1 MPRPGGFGGAPQK
14 AKDMKKSFA
23 RLFKYIKSFMPLII
37 VSMVLIIAQTIFRI
51 VGPDKLSDITNIVS
65 GAIPVFKDGIMVFPG
80 IPFEMSEVWE
90 IVILLIILYVLGALF
105 SYIANVLIAKVCFKM
120 SQKMRADISR
130 KIDRLPLK
138 TLDRTPYGDILST
151 ITNDV
156 DVIGQTLHT
165 SVSSLVGAIVLF
177 VGTLIMMFVTNWIM
191 ALAAIAS
198 TLIGFTVMFIIMKK
212 SQKYFIEQQNSI
224 AEINSVIEESYS
236 GQNIVKTYNAKGEF
250 SEKFEK
256 VNNKL
261 YTSGWKSQFI
271 SGSMQPIMR
280 FIGNFGYVVVCVVG
294 AMLFIKGKISLGTIS
309 AFMIYIRLFTNPLSQ
324 IAQAMTSVQTAA
336 AASERVFDFLEQEEI
351 EDESEKNV
359 ELPEIKGNVEISN
372 IKFGYDKDREIIHN
386 FSADIKAGQKV
397 AIVGPTGA
405 GKTTI
410 VNLLMRFYE
419 VNGGDI
425 KIDGISIKDMTRAQ
439 VRDIF
444 SMVLQDTW
452 LFEGT
457 IRENLVY
464 NKKGI
469 TEADLNRVCKACGL
483 EHFIK
488 TLSKGYDTILSDETN
503 VSVGQKQLLTIARAM
518 LQNAPMLILDE
529 ATSNVDTRTEEII
542 QKAMDKLT
550 ENRTS
555 FVIAHRLSTIKNADL
570 ILVLKDG
577 DVIESGNHKELI
589 AQKGFYADLYNSQ
602 FSLSGLDAEDASV

>member
-1 MPRPGGFGGAPQK
+1 MPRMGHGGGAPQK
-14 AKDMKKSFA
+14 AKDVKKSFA
-23 RLFKYIKSFMPLII
+23 RLIKYSKVFLPLII
-37 VSMVLIIAQTIFRI
+37 VSMILITAQTVFRI
-51 VGPDKLSDITNIVS
+51 IGPDKLADITNLVTESVMIP
-65 GAIPVFKDGIMVFPG
+65 GASVNMTK
-80 IPFEMSEVWE
+80 VWK
-90 IVILLIILYVLGALF
+90 IAITLISLYVLGAVF
-105 SYIANVLIAKVCFKM
+105 GYISNLLMIRVCFKM
-120 SQKMRADISR
+120 SQNLRRDIDA
-130 KIDRLPLK
+130 KISRLPLK

-151 ITNDV
+151 VANDV
-156 DVIGQTLHT
+156 DIVGQTLET
-165 SVSSLVGAIVLF
+165 SVSSLISSIILF
-177 VGTLIMMFVTNWIM
+177 LGSLLMMFITNWIM
-191 ALAAIAS
+191 ALSAIVS
-198 TLIGFTVMFIIMKK
+198 TVIGFALMGLFMAK

-224 AEINSVIEESYS
+224 AQINGVVEESYS
-236 GQNIVKTYNAKGEF
+236 GQNIIRAYNAKEEF
-250 SEKFEK
+250 KNKFET
-256 VNNKL
+256 VNTKL

-271 SGSMQPIMR
+271 SGAMNPIMR
-280 FIGNFGYVVVCVVG
+280 FVGNLGYVVVCIVG
-294 AMLFIKGKISLGTIS
+294 ALLFIDGKINLGVIT
-309 AFMIYIRLFTNPLSQ
+309 AFMIYIRLFTNPLTQ

-351 EDESEKNV
+351 EDESDKAIQ
-359 ELPEIKGNVEISN
+359 LPEIKGNVEISHV
-372 IKFGYDKDREIIHN
+372 KFGYDAGREIIHD
-386 FSADIKAGQKV
+386 FSAKIEAGQKV

-469 TEADLNRVCKACGL
+469 TDADLNRVCLACGL
-483 EHFIK
+483 DHFIK
-488 TLSKGYDTILSDETN
+488 TLSKGYDTVLSDETN

-518 LQNAPMLILDE
+518 LQNSPMLILDE

-550 ENRTS
+550 EGRTS

-577 DVIESGNHKELI
+577 DVIESGTHKELI
-589 AQKGFYADLYNSQ
+589 DKKGFYADLYNSQ
-602 FSLSGLDAEDASV
+602 FSLSGLDAEEQD

>member
-1 MPRPGGFGGAPQK
+1 MPRFGHGAGAPQK
-14 AKDMKKSFA
+14 AKDVKKSFA
-23 RLFKYIKSFMPLII
+23 RLFKYAKVFLPLIVI
-37 VSMVLIIAQTIFRI
+37 SMVLIIAQTIFRI
-51 VGPDKLSDITNIVS
+51 IGPDKLADITNLVTESVMIP
-65 GAIPVFKDGIMVFPG
+65 GASVNMTK
-80 IPFEMSEVWE
+80 VWK
-90 IVILLIILYVLGALF
+90 IASTLISLYALGAVF
-105 SYIANVLIAKVCFKM
+105 GYISNILMIRVCFKM
-120 SQKMRADISR
+120 SQKLRSDLDA
-130 KIDRLPLK
+130 KINKLPLK

-151 ITNDV
+151 VANDV
-156 DVIGQTLHT
+156 DIVGQTLET
-165 SVSSLVGAIVLF
+165 SVSSLIGAIVMFL
-177 VGTLIMMFVTNWIM
+177 GSLLMMFVTNWIM
-191 ALAAIAS
+191 ALSAIAS
-198 TLIGFTVMFIIMKK
+198 TVIGFALMALFMSK

-224 AEINSVIEESYS
+224 AKINGVVEESYS
-236 GQNIVKTYNAKGEF
+236 GQNIIKAYNAKQEF
-250 SEKFEK
+250 KDKFEQ
-256 VNNKL
+256 VNTKL

-271 SGSMQPIMR
+271 SGAMNPIMR
-280 FIGNFGYVVVCVVG
+280 FVGNLGYVVVCVVG
-294 AMLFIKGKISLGTIS
+294 AVLFIKGKIDLGVIT
-309 AFMIYIRLFTNPLSQ
+309 AFMIYIRLFTNPLTQ

-336 AASERVFDFLEQEEI
+336 AASERVFDFLEQDEI
-351 EDESEKNV
+351 EDESEKSIV
-359 ELPEIKGNVEISN
+359 LPEIKGDVEISN
-372 IKFGYDKDREIIHN
+372 VKFGYDKNREIIHG
-386 FSADIKAGQKV
+386 FSASIKAGQKV

-419 VNGGDI
+419 VNSGDI
-425 KIDGISIKDMTRAQ
+425 KVDGISIKDMTRAQ

-469 TEADLNRVCKACGL
+469 TDADLNRVCKACGL

-488 TLSKGYDTILSDETN
+488 TLSKGYDTVLSDETN

-542 QKAMDKLT
+542 QQAMDKLT
-550 ENRTS
+550 EDRTS

-577 DVIESGNHKELI
+577 DVIESGNHNELI
-589 AQKGFYADLYNSQ
+589 SQNGFYAELYNSQ
-602 FSLSGLDAEDASV
+602 FSLAGLDVQED

>member
-1 MPRPGGFGGAPQK
+1 MPRPNFGAHGAPQK
-14 AKDMKKSFA
+14 AKDMKKSFG
-23 RLFKYIKSFMPLII
+23 RLLRYLKTYLPLII
-37 VSMVLIIAQTIFRI
+37 VSMVLIIAQTVFRI
-51 VGPDKLSDITNIVS
+51 IGPDKLADITNIVTEAVMVP
-65 GAIPVFKDGIMVFPG
+65 GAALDLSK
-80 IPFEMSEVWE
+80 VWK
-90 IVILLIILYVLGALF
+90 IATLLICLYVFGAVF
-105 SYIANVLIAKVCFKM
+105 SYIANVIIVRVCFKM
-120 SQKMRADISR
+120 SQNLRSE
-130 KIDRLPLK
+130 IDNKVNKLPLK

-151 ITNDV
+151 VTNDI
-156 DVIGQTLHT
+156 DIIGQTLHT

-177 VGTLIMMFVTNWIM
+177 IGSLLMMFITNWIM
-191 ALAAIAS
+191 AFAAILS
-198 TLIGFTVMFIIMKK
+198 TILGFALMALFMAK
-212 SQKYFIEQQNSI
+212 SQKYFVQQQNSI
-224 AEINSVIEESYS
+224 AEINGVVEETYS
-236 GQNIVKTYNAKGEF
+236 GQNIVKAYNAKDEF
-250 SEKFEK
+250 KEKFEK
-256 VNNKL
+256 INSKL

-271 SGSMQPIMR
+271 SGAMNPVMR
-280 FIGNFGYVVVCVVG
+280 FIGNLGYVVVCIVG
-294 AMLFIKGKISLGTIS
+294 AVLFMKGKVNLGVIT
-309 AFMIYIRLFTNPLSQ
+309 AFMIYIRLFTNPLTQ

-351 EDESEKNV
+351 DDESNKQLV
-359 ELPEIKGNVEISN
+359 LPEIKGDVEISHV
-372 IKFGYDKDREIIHN
+372 KFGYDENREIIHN
-386 FSADIKAGQKV
+386 FSAKIEAGQKV

-419 VNGGDI
+419 VNSGDI
-425 KIDGISIKDMTRAQ
+425 KVDGISIKDMTRAQ

-469 TEADLNRVCKACGL
+469 TDADLNKVCEACGL
-483 EHFIK
+483 SHFIK

-529 ATSNVDTRTEEII
+529 ATSNVDTRTEEVI
-542 QKAMDKLT
+542 QRAMDKLT

-577 DVIESGNHKELI
+577 DVIESGKHKELI
-589 AQKGFYADLYNSQ
+589 DKKGFYADLYNSQ
-602 FSLSGLDAEDASV
+602 FSLSGLDAEEV